1 MTTSSRR
8 KFIICLDTALLI
20 IFLLLLSPRLTGLKL
35 HEILGVILFIPLII
49 HLLLSW
55 RWIKNSL
62 QKFFKTA
69 STRTKFNF
77 FLNTVLFILTITAL
91 FSGILISQVV
101 LPYFGIKTIDD
112 SSWRFVH
119 NAPLNFVVLFVGL
132 HIAINW
138 RWVVS
143 VFKKGLSSPK
153 ENSKLTSPRI
163 GRIFLRVAILF
174 LAMSV
179 VALLLFSIIGKPSL
193 ERLLNQ
199 DEIARFA
206 PTFRH
211 GIIQFFGEAAL
222 IAVYA
227 FVAWRWLRIRL

>member
-1 MTTSSRR
+1 MTASSRR
-8 KFIICLDTALLI
+8 KFIIFLDTGLLI
-20 IFLLLLSPRLTGLKL
+20 IFLLLLSPRLTGLRL

-55 RWIKNSL
+55 RWIKNSS

-91 FSGILISQVV
+91 FSGVLISQVV
-101 LPYFGIKTIDD
+101 LPYFGIKTIND
-112 SSWRFVH
+112 SNWRFVH
-119 NAPLNFVVLFVGL
+119 NAPLNFVVFFVGL
-132 HIAINW
+132 HVAINW
-138 RWVVS
+138 KWIVS
-143 VFKKGLSSPK
+143 VFKKGLSTPK

-163 GRIFLRVAILF
+163 GRILLRIAILF

-206 PTFRH
+206 PTFHH
-211 GIIQFFGEAAL
+211 GIIQFFEETAL